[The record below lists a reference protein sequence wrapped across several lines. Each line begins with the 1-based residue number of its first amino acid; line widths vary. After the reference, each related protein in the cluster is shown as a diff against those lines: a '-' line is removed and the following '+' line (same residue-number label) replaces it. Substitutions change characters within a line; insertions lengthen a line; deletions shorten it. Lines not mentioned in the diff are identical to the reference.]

1 MVLVEAGGESLVYG
15 RDVWPLAVG
24 WRLVAAPSWSREP
37 ELLDQPGQPPEL
49 LRGNLRDLAR
59 VNRRLGGVRLT
70 RRAIESLAAGRHDTA
85 APLSVLD
92 VASGGLDIPR
102 ALLTGGASL
111 RLVASDLSAAILALD
126 DGEIP
131 RVGADGRNL
140 PFMDDSFDI
149 AICSLVLHH
158 LAPDGALR
166 MLREMARV
174 SRLGIV
180 VNDLVRSWAGL
191 LGAFG
196 LGCLTRNPLTRHD
209 APLSVHRAYTR
220 PQLDVLLR
228 GAGLEPVAAHRFLGY
243 RVALAAR
250 SRA

>member
-1 MVLVEAGGESLVYG
+1 MRQVEHL
-15 RDVWPLAVG
+15 WPLAVG
-24 WRLVAAPSWSREP
+24 WRLVAAPRWVRAP

-59 VNRRLGGVRLT
+59 VNRWLGGVRLT
-70 RRAIESLAAGRHDTA
+70 KRAIESLANHHDPA
-85 APLSVLD
+85 EPLAVLD
-92 VASGGLDIPR
+92 VAGGGLDIPY
-102 ALLTGGASL
+102 ALLEWGAARGPAL
-111 RLVASDLSAAILALD
+111 RVVASDLSAEILALD
-126 DGEIP
+126 HGDIP
-131 RVGADGRNL
+131 RVGADGRAL
-140 PFMDDSFDI
+140 PFADDSFDI
-149 AICSLVLHH
+149 ATCSLALHH
-158 LAPDGALR
+158 LEPAEARR

-191 LGAFG
+191 FGAFG
-196 LGCLTRNPLTRHD
+196 LCCLTGNPLTRHD

-220 PQLDVLLR
+220 HQLRALLR
-228 GAGLEPVAAHRFLGY
+228 AAGLEPVAEHRCLGY